1 MDMMGRLAAA
11 SADGLFAVVAALAW
25 LCASLVGCQ
34 QVSLLQSVSMTG
46 VEINAAILSPEP
58 ITFSFKD
65 DYRNFVEDDFV
76 EDDFWPRG
84 LPGVGLVSPPSLTRS
99 QITPPQGV
107 FLSPLTPAQR
117 PLRC

>member
-1 MDMMGRLAAA
+1 MIGRLAAA

-46 VEINAAILSPEP
+46 VEINAAILLPEP
-58 ITFSFKD
+58 ITFSIRD
-65 DYRNFVEDDFV
+65 DYRNFIEDDFV
-76 EDDFWPRG
+76 EDDLWPRG
-84 LPGVGLVSPPSLTRS
+84 LPSVGFVSPTSLTPS
-99 QITPPQGV
+99 QITPPQSV
-107 FLSPLTPAQR
+107 SLSPLTPAQR

>member
-1 MDMMGRLAAA
+1 MIGRLAAA
-11 SADGLFAVVAALAW
+11 WVDALFAVITALAW
-25 LCASLVGCQ
+25 LSASLVSCP
-34 QVSLLQSVSMTG
+34 QVSVLHSVSMTG

-76 EDDFWPRG
+76 EDDFWPRE
-84 LPGVGLVSPPSLTRS
+84 LARVRLVSPPTITRS
-99 QITPPQGV
+99 QITPPQSV
-107 FLSPLTPAQR
+107 SLSPLTAAQH